1 MSDIEIWIVIIALA
15 IATALTRSGFWL
27 VGHKVTIPHRVQE
40 MLRYAPSC
48 ALAAIIAPDLLLD
61 GGGTVHLDWGNARLI
76 AGIAS
81 VAWFAWRRRML
92 ETIVFGMLCFTVL
105 RLLHLAE

>member
-1 MSDIEIWIVIIALA
+1 MSDIEIWLVIVALA
-15 IATALTRSGFWL
+15 VSTAITRSGFWL
-27 VGHKVTIPHRVQE
+27 VGHRVNIPRRVNE

-48 ALAAIIAPDLLLD
+48 ALAAIIGPDLLLQ
-61 GGGTVHLDWGNARLI
+61 GSAVHLDLSNFKLI

-92 ETIVFGMLCFTVL
+92 ETIVFGMLFFTAL
-105 RLLHLAE
+105 RLLHLF

>member
-1 MSDIEIWIVIIALA
+1 MSDLEIWIVIVALA
-15 IATALTRSGFWL
+15 LATAITRSSFWL
-27 VGHKVTIPHRVQE
+27 VGHKVTIPPRVQE

-61 GGGTVHLDWGNARLI
+61 GGTVHLELANARLI
-76 AGIAS
+76 AGIAA

-92 ETIVFGMLCFTVL
+92 ETIIVGMLFFTAL
-105 RLLHLAE
+105 RLLSLHQ